1 MIQIHIAPAIHW
13 DRAEVVLNWKERGTI
28 ESEIAQATKEWKAGG
43 KTTQKSLP
51 VEVYLQWLGQK
62 KAAVTQAH
70 IQVSSL
76 SPTANLTHVHWKT
89 SEVENVMVHAPH
101 RLAYV
106 VECAFCEGS
115 LKQYYTRTLII
126 SERPH
131 RLQIFE
137 CADGTHSKS
146 ADLVIAPLTCFRSEQ
161 VGLKRG
167 AHSHTL
173 PPHHVL

>member
-1 MIQIHIAPAIHW
+1 M
-13 DRAEVVLNWKERGTI
+13 LNWKERGTI
-28 ESEIAQATKEWKAGG
+28 ESEIAQAMKEWKAGG

-51 VEVYLQWLGQK
+51 VEDYLQWLEQR
-62 KAAVTQAH
+62 KAVQSHNTTTSTH

-76 SPTANLTHVHWKT
+76 SPTANLTHFHWKT
-89 SEVENVMVHAPH
+89 SEVENVMVHAPYH
-101 RLAYV
+101 LAYV

-115 LKQYYTRTLII
+115 LKQYSTRRLII
-126 SERPH
+126 SERLH
-131 RLQIFE
+131 HLLIFE
-137 CADGTHSKS
+137 CADGAHSKS
-146 ADLVIAPLTCFRSEQ
+146 FKADLVITPSTCFGLEQ